1 MDQIEQAGRALGKIF
16 ADFMGLKSGGNITN
30 EIAITNQ
37 RLQSQLDINIEH
49 LLSLK
54 RRDATEYLQD
64 RVGTDEHVE
73 TLSDYL
79 KDIGLFKK
87 KTNDSEFQLYLSK
100 ALELLEI
107 ADDISRTMSFDRNRK
122 KTEIRD
128 LLTLSLI
135 HISEPTRPY

>member
-1 MDQIEQAGRALGKIF
+1 MKQRDILMDQIEQAGRALGKIF

-107 ADDISRTMSFDRNRK
+107 ADDNSRTMSFDRNRK

-128 LLTLSLI
+128 LLTN
-135 HISEPTRPY
+135 

>member
-128 LLTLSLI
+128 LLT
-135 HISEPTRPY
+135 

>member
-1 MDQIEQAGRALGKIF
+1 
-16 ADFMGLKSGGNITN
+16 MGLKSGGNITN

-107 ADDISRTMSFDRNRK
+107 ADDISRTISFDRNRK

-128 LLTLSLI
+128 LLT
-135 HISEPTRPY
+135 

>member
-1 MDQIEQAGRALGKIF
+1 MKQRDILMDQIEQAGRALGKIF

-100 ALELLEI
+100 ALEFLEI

-128 LLTLSLI
+128 LLT
-135 HISEPTRPY
+135 

>member
-1 MDQIEQAGRALGKIF
+1 MKQRDILMDQIEQAGRALGKIF

-107 ADDISRTMSFDRNRK
+107 TDDISRTMSFDRNRK

-128 LLTLSLI
+128 LLT
-135 HISEPTRPY
+135 

>member
-1 MDQIEQAGRALGKIF
+1 MKQRDILMDQIEQAGRALGKIF

-128 LLTLSLI
+128 LLT
-135 HISEPTRPY
+135 